1 MQQNASIHELQLI
14 DIHNYAYTCTNWN
27 CQCTQH
33 KDGLDSLC
41 QISIDYC
48 IDASRD
54 TIPMTQLVVGTLST
68 NIRVFL
74 ESGKLYLCKFFREQI
89 FFTEQF
95 YVQTRVLQLVKY
107 NY

>member
-1 MQQNASIHELQLI
+1 
-14 DIHNYAYTCTNWN
+14 
-27 CQCTQH
+27 
-33 KDGLDSLC
+33 
-41 QISIDYC
+41 
-48 IDASRD
+48 
-54 TIPMTQLVVGTLST
+54 MTQLVVGTLST